1 MTTPDPDHTD
11 RDPYDAP
18 PTAGLRCPLC
28 GGEPRLTVEDHA
40 PTFPTVR
47 YHAEVTCCG
56 MSAGAAFYSAQ
67 AAANRAADRWH
78 LLYCPIEDRDDG

>member
-1 MTTPDPDHTD
+1 MTTPDPDHAD
-11 RDPYDAP
+11 SPDAP

-28 GGEPRLTVEDHA
+28 GGEPRLVIEDHA

-56 MSAGAAFYSAQ
+56 MSAGAVAYWSTP
-67 AAANRAADRWH
+67 AARRAVERWALRYH
-78 LLYCPIEDRDDG
+78 PAEDRDDA

>member
-1 MTTPDPDHTD
+1 MTTPDRLDSP
-11 RDPYDAP
+11 DAP

-56 MSAGAAFYSAQ
+56 MSANAAGYSAE
-67 AAANRAADRWH
+67 RAARWAVDSWH
-78 LLYCPIEDRDDG
+78 LLYCPAEDRDDA